1 MKYVK
6 SRLFLAYLMIPLLFP
21 HLLFYFFSSKKNLI
35 KSDVGGVKKLI
46 YHLVYDKPFR
56 NVFYYRIGKKHFLF
70 SWLLPR
76 CSYTKINQK
85 MIVGKDLYIEHA
97 FNTFLNAKKIGSHFR
112 CFHNGKYVFFIS
124 N

>member
-1 MKYVK
+1 MK
-6 SRLFLAYLMIPLLFP
+6 
-21 HLLFYFFSSKKNLI
+21 N
-35 KSDVGGVKKLI
+35 LI

-76 CSYTKINQK
+76 CSYTKISQK
-85 MIVGKDLYIEHA
+85 MIVGKDLYIEHG
-97 FNTFLNAKKIGSHFR
+97 FNTLKKELPIWIEDKK
-112 CFHNGKYVFFIS
+112 NKK